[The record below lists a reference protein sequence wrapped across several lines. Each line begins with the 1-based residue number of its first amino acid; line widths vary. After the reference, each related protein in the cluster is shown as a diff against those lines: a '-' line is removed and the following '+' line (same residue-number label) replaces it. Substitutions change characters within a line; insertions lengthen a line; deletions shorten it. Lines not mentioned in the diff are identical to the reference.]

1 MSKEITTQERAS
13 FALGKLANSTK
24 WIVLSGTATYF
35 LTGLIDVIAE
45 IELPLW
51 ATLIIYLVINTLIY
65 GVGKYIEGS
74 EKK

>member
-35 LTGLIDVIAE
+35 LTGLIDVVAE

-51 ATLIIYLVINTLIY
+51 ATLVIYLVINTLIY
-65 GVGKYIEGS
+65 GVGKYVEGQD
-74 EKK
+74 K

>member
-51 ATLIIYLVINTLIY
+51 ATLVIYLVINTLIY
-65 GVGKYIEGS
+65 GVGKYVEGQD
-74 EKK
+74 K